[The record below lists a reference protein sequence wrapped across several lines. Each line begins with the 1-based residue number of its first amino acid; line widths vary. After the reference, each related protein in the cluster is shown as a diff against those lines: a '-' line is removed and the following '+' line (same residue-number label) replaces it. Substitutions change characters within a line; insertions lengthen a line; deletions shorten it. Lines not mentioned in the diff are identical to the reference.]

1 MLLNGMKIVSFCHFL
16 QGPAAMQYLADMGAD
31 MIKIEPPQG
40 AYERHWAGAN
50 RAKVNGV
57 SAFYLSANRNSRS
70 IAIDLKKADA
80 KEIVNRLIDSAH
92 AVTENFRPGTLD
104 RLGFGYEDI
113 KARKADIIYASASG
127 YGATGPYATRPG
139 QDLLI
144 QAMSGLISTTGGGAH
159 RPTPIGSAIADQH
172 GAALF
177 ALGIV
182 GAYAKWL
189 TTGQGT
195 RVESSLLASGIDLQT
210 ESLVPYYAVNG
221 NDSMID
227 RDDHL
232 GTWFHEAPYGVYE
245 IADGH
250 IAISLNPPEKLARA
264 LKSDEIAALIG
275 KNTYFERDIYAKAV
289 AKAVHS
295 WTFSELSEVFDI
307 EKMWYARVDNLDDL
321 ARNPQVA
328 YNGTFMDFD
337 VKGTQV
343 KLVNHP
349 NRYDGQ
355 GAEIRHMAL
364 SQGAHTK
371 EILAECGFSSS
382 DIAGLINKEVVF
394 SPESAS

>member
-1 MLLNGMKIVSFCHFL
+1 MTKVLQDIRVVELGTFITGPCAGM
-16 QGPAAMQYLADMGAD
+16 MLADLGAD
-31 MIKIEPPQG
+31 VIKVEQPGVGDPFRGYQG
-40 AYERHWAGAN
+40 AQYSSQFQTYNARKRSLALNLKSPHAKDILERL
-50 RAKVNGV
+50 
-57 SAFYLSANRNSRS
+57 LSQ
-70 IAIDLKKADA
+70 AD
-80 KEIVNRLIDSAH
+80 VLL
-92 AVTENFRPGTLD
+92 ENYRPGVLD
-104 RLGFGYEDI
+104 KLGFGWDAVHQRHPRLVYC
-113 KARKADIIYASASG
+113 SVTG
-127 YGATGPYATRPG
+127 FGQTGPYAGRG
-139 QDLLI
+139 GFDLII

-210 ESLVPYYAVNG
+210 ESLVTYYAVNG
-221 NDSMID
+221 QDSMID

-232 GTWFHEAPYGVYE
+232 GTWFHEAPYGGYE

-264 LKSDEIAALIG
+264 LKSDDIAALIG

-289 AKAVHS
+289 AKAVKS
-295 WTFSELSEVFDI
+295 WTFFALSEVFDI

-321 ARNPQVA
+321 ARNPQVH

-337 VKGTQV
+337 VMGV
-343 KLVNHP
+343 PLKLVNHP
-349 NRYDGQ
+349 NRYDGE
-355 GAEIRHMAL
+355 GAEITL
-364 SQGAHTK
+364 SSITAVTVECYSTK
-371 EILAECGFSSS
+371 EI
-382 DIAGLINKEVVF
+382 AGIDLKRPAPWAR
-394 SPESAS
+394 SR